1 MIVML
6 CAKGTISVENT
17 GATDAAA
24 NSGNQLVIFK
34 NYVPFTD
41 CVSIIN
47 NAKRT

>member
-1 MIVML
+1 ML
-6 CAKGTISVENT
+6 RAKGTISVENT

-24 NSGNQLVIFK
+24 KNRNQLVIFK
-34 NYVPFTD
+34 NYAPFTD